1 MPKVPVM
8 TSATWRLPGYHVD
21 QLLGFGGAGE
31 VWRGR
36 VAATGEVV
44 ALKRIRVED
53 PDQLS
58 AARREAALLGTL
70 DHPNLVRLHDV
81 LATADSLVLVLDLA
95 GGGSLAQLVA
105 ARGRLSPGET
115 ISALAPI
122 AAALAHAHAAG
133 VVHGDVTPA
142 NVLFS
147 ELGLPLLTDLGVAR
161 VVGDDVLV
169 RSTPSFVDPGVAT
182 SGMPGP
188 HSDVFMIGGVALF
201 ALTGRPVWSGASA
214 EEALAQAAAGK
225 LADVPAR
232 LAGAGVPAQIA
243 EVVARAL
250 QREPEFRG
258 TAAEFA
264 LDLRHAGR
272 PVAVELGAGRARSA
286 PARAGAPAARGR
298 HAAAELPVH
307 RASAPAAADPARP
320 DFERPGPAPL
330 PPAEPLTHG
339 VRLRPLAARP
349 ARRRW
354 RRRVLGS
361 VALAAAAT
369 VLGIGAWRLGPW
381 RPSAAATP
389 AATPAAVAMP
399 TTAKPAAATP
409 AAAKPTTSVAVGSVA
424 QGAALRAELMRLDAV
439 RERAFAQRAPALL
452 AQVYRSAVLLEQDAE
467 LVRRLVPPG
476 CGLFGLRTSF
486 REVTVASSAGARI
499 EVRAQVTLAPSAL
512 VCRGRTQARTPALG
526 PTTLHIVLMR
536 DRDGYHIAGQ
546 RRA

>member
-1 MPKVPVM
+1 M

-36 VAATGEVV
+36 VAATGEAV

-53 PDQLS
+53 PDQLR

-81 LATADSLVLVLDLA
+81 LPTANSLVLVLDLA

-147 ELGLPLLTDLGVAR
+147 ELGLPLLADLGVAR
-161 VVGDDVLV
+161 VVGDEVLV
-169 RSTPSFVDPGVAT
+169 RSTPSFVDPGVAVG
-182 SGMPGP
+182 GMPGP
-188 HSDVFMIGGVALF
+188 HSDVFMIGGVTLF

-214 EEALAQAAAGK
+214 EEVLAQAGTGK
-225 LADVPAR
+225 LGDVAAR
-232 LAGAGVPAQIA
+232 LASAGAPGRIA
-243 EVVARAL
+243 EVVARAM
-250 QREPEFRG
+250 QREPQLRG

-272 PVAVELGAGRARSA
+272 PVAVELGAGRPRIA
-286 PARAGAPAARGR
+286 PARPAAPLARGR
-298 HAAAELPVH
+298 HAAAEPTSH
-307 RASAPAAADPARP
+307 QASAPAAANPARP

-349 ARRRW
+349 VRRRW
-354 RRRVLGS
+354 RRRALVS
-361 VALAAAAT
+361 TAVAVAAAT

-389 AATPAAVAMP
+389 AAATP
-399 TTAKPAAATP
+399 TAATP
-409 AAAKPTTSVAVGSVA
+409 ATATPTAATPTAPKPTASVALGNAA
-424 QGAALRAELMRLDAV
+424 QGAALRAALVRLDAV

-452 AQVYRSAVLLEQDAE
+452 AQVYRSAALIEQDAE
-467 LVRRLVPPG
+467 LVRSLVPPG
-476 CGLFGLRTSF
+476 CGLIGLRTSY
-486 REVTVASSAGARI
+486 RDVTVANSAGDRA
-499 EVRAQVTLAPSAL
+499 EVRTRVTLAPSAL
-512 VCRGRTQARTPALG
+512 VCRGRTQARAPGLG
-526 PTTLHIVLMR
+526 PTTLHIVLV
-536 DRDGYHIAGQ
+536 RDGAGYRIAGQ